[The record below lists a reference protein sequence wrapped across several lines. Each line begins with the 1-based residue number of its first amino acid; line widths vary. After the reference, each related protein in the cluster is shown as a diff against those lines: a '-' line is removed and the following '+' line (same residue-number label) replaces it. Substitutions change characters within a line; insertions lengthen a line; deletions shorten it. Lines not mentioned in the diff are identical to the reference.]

1 MRRVLIIAQTEFL
14 ALVRTKFF
22 IFGIVAMPVLMGGLF
37 AFMSYA
43 GDQVEHKDRT
53 FAVVDRTGA
62 LYDAVAA
69 AALVNNADVDV
80 KGAASGPKFFP
91 ARVASAGKTDEA
103 LTVELSERVRKDEIF
118 AFMLLPAELVNP
130 DAKLPILYYSQNT
143 SYERLSDWLRT
154 TLRDAIQEMR
164 FSRAGV
170 DPALVSRLSTRPDF
184 STFSLIE
191 QRADGTVTAAREVD
205 EIEQFGIPFF
215 FLILMF
221 MAVMTTAQHLI
232 NTIIEEKMS
241 KISEVLL
248 GSVSPFQL
256 MAGKLLG
263 IVAVSFLLSFV
274 YLGGGIYALVQMGR
288 PDLIN
293 PAQIGW
299 FLIFLVCATLMFGS
313 VFQALSSA
321 CSDLKDAQSMLQ
333 PAMMILI
340 ASYVISV
347 LVIRAPDSTMATVLS
362 LIPMV
367 APFAMMIRL
376 TMPPGPPMWEVLLG
390 LTILA
395 AATVVVLWAAGRIF
409 RVGLLMQGKP
419 PNLPELLRWVRR

>member
-1 MRRVLIIAQTEFL
+1 MRRVITIAQTEFL

-22 IFGIVAMPVLMGGLF
+22 IIGIIAMPVLMGGLF
-37 AFMSYA
+37 AFMQYA
-43 GDQVEHKDRT
+43 GDQVEHRDRT

-62 LYDAVAA
+62 LYDSVEA
-69 AALVNNADVDV
+69 AALANNAEVAE
-80 KGAASGPKFFP
+80 KGASTGPKLFP
-91 ARVASAGKTDEA
+91 TRVDPGGKSDEE
-103 LTVELSERVRKDEIF
+103 LTLELSDRVRKDEIF
-118 AFMLLPAELVNP
+118 AFVLLPAELMDP
-130 DAKLPILYYSQNT
+130 EAKLPILYYSQNT
-143 SYERLSDWLRT
+143 SYERLSSWLRT
-154 TLRDAIQEMR
+154 TLRDAIQEAR

-170 DPALVSRLSTRPDF
+170 DRALVTKLSVRPDF
-184 STFSLIE
+184 STFILVE
-191 QRADGTVTAAREVD
+191 KRADGTVSAAREVD

-215 FLILMF
+215 FLVLMF

-248 GSVSPFQL
+248 GSVTPFQL

-263 IVAVSFLLSFV
+263 IVAVSFVLSFV
-274 YLGGGIYALVQMGR
+274 YLAGGAYALLQMGR
-288 PDLIN
+288 PDLID
-293 PAQIGW
+293 PVLIGW
-299 FLIFLVCATLMFGS
+299 FLLFMVCAALMFGS

-340 ASYVISV
+340 SSYVVSV
-347 LVIRAPDSTMATVLS
+347 LVIRSPDSTLASVLS
-362 LIPMV
+362 MIPMV

-390 LTILA
+390 LAILA
-395 AATVVVLWAAGRIF
+395 ASTMLVLWVAGRIF

>member
-1 MRRVLIIAQTEFL
+1 MRRVFTIAQTEFL

-22 IFGIVAMPVLMGGLF
+22 IIGIVAMPVLMGGLF
-37 AFMSYA
+37 AFMGYA
-43 GDQVEHKDRT
+43 GKQVDHKDRT

-62 LYDAVAA
+62 LFEPVEA
-69 AALVNNADVDV
+69 AALANNAEVAAT
-80 KGAASGPKFFP
+80 GASTGPKVFP
-91 ARVASAGKTDEA
+91 TRIDPGAKTNEE
-103 LTVELSERVRKDEIF
+103 LTVELSDRVRKEEIF
-118 AFMLLPAELVNP
+118 AFVLLPAELMDP
-130 DAKLPILYYSQNT
+130 DSKLPILYYSQNT

-154 TLRDAIQEMR
+154 TLRDAIQEVR

-170 DPALVSRLSTRPDF
+170 DRTLVSKLSARADF
-184 STFSLIE
+184 STFSLVE
-191 QRADGTVTAAREVD
+191 KRADGTVSAAREVD

-248 GSVSPFQL
+248 GSVTPFQL

-263 IVAVSFLLSFV
+263 IVSVSFLLSFV
-274 YLGGGIYALVQMGR
+274 YLGGGVYALLQMGR

-293 PAQIGW
+293 PVLVGW
-299 FLIFLVCATLMFGS
+299 FLLFLVCAALMFGS

-340 ASYVISV
+340 ASYVVSV

-362 LIPMV
+362 MIPMV

-390 LTILA
+390 LSILA
-395 AATVVVLWAAGRIF
+395 ASTVVVVWAAGRIF

>member
-1 MRRVLIIAQTEFL
+1 MRRVLTIAQTEFL

-22 IFGIVAMPVLMGGLF
+22 IIGIVAMPVLMAGLF
-37 AFMSYA
+37 TFMSYA
-43 GDQVEHKDRT
+43 EDQVDHKDRT

-62 LYDAVAA
+62 LYAPIQA
-69 AALVNNADVDV
+69 AALANNAEVAE
-80 KGAASGPKFFP
+80 KGASTGPKVFP
-91 ARVASAGKTDEA
+91 TRVDPAGKSDED
-103 LTVELSERVRKDEIF
+103 LTVELSDRVRKNEIF
-118 AFMLLPAELVNP
+118 AFVLLPAELMDP
-130 DAKLPILYYSQNT
+130 ASKLPILYYSQNT

-154 TLRDAIQEMR
+154 TLRDAIQEVR

-170 DPALVSRLSTRPDF
+170 DRTLVSKLSARADF
-184 STFSLIE
+184 STFSLVE
-191 QRADGTVTAAREVD
+191 KRADGTVSAAREVD

-248 GSVSPFQL
+248 GSVTPFQL

-263 IVAVSFLLSFV
+263 IVSVSFLLSFV
-274 YLGGGIYALVQMGR
+274 YLGGGVYALLQMGR

-293 PAQIGW
+293 PVLVGW
-299 FLIFLVCATLMFGS
+299 FLLFLVCAALMFGS

-340 ASYVISV
+340 ASYVVSV

-362 LIPMV
+362 MIPMV

-390 LTILA
+390 LSILA
-395 AATVVVLWAAGRIF
+395 ASTVVVLWAAGRIF

>member
-1 MRRVLIIAQTEFL
+1 MRRILSIAQTEFL

-22 IFGIVAMPVLMGGLF
+22 IIGIVAMPVLMGGLF
-37 AFMSYA
+37 AFMQYA

-53 FAVVDRTGA
+53 FAVVDRTGT
-62 LYDAVAA
+62 LYASIEA
-69 AALVNNADVDV
+69 AALANNTEVAEQ
-80 KGAASGPKFFP
+80 GASTGPKVFP
-91 ARVASAGKTDEA
+91 TRVDPGGKSDEE
-103 LTVELSERVRKDEIF
+103 LTVELSDRVRRNEIF
-118 AFMLLPAELVNP
+118 AFVLLPAELMDP
-130 DAKLPILYYSQNT
+130 EAKLPILYYSQNT
-143 SYERLSDWLRT
+143 SYERLSNWLRT
-154 TLRDAIQEMR
+154 TLRDAIQEAR

-170 DPALVSRLSTRPDF
+170 DRALVTQLSTRPDF
-184 STFSLIE
+184 STFSLVE
-191 QRADGTVTAAREVD
+191 KRADGTVSAAREVD

-248 GSVSPFQL
+248 GSVTPFQL

-263 IVAVSFLLSFV
+263 IVTVSFVLSFV
-274 YLGGGIYALVQMGR
+274 YLGGGVYALLQMGR
-288 PDLIN
+288 PDLID
-293 PAQIGW
+293 PVLVGW
-299 FLIFLVCATLMFGS
+299 FLLFLVCAALMFGS

-340 ASYVISV
+340 SSYVVSV
-347 LVIRAPDSTMATVLS
+347 LVIRAPDSTMASVLS
-362 LIPMV
+362 MIPMV

-390 LTILA
+390 LAILA
-395 AATVVVLWAAGRIF
+395 ATTVLVLWAAGRIF